1 MPAKPRKKTIRWS
14 HWKETSR
21 RDLNTIEV
29 SQGSNGAFGAYLL
42 TEVTEIC
49 TVSAP
54 GCDSI
59 IDHRIRYE
67 KGRRIDIRDHELF
80 MASGGTS
87 GTIIRMAGV
96 AVEGIVHL
104 VNLQTK
110 MEEEA
115 KGKAKTRKK
124 TRTAR

>member
-1 MPAKPRKKTIRWS
+1 MPKTRKKTIRWS

-29 SQGSNGAFGAYLL
+29 CQGSSGAFGAYLL

-54 GCDSI
+54 GCSSI
-59 IDHRIRYE
+59 IDHRVRYE

-80 MASGGTS
+80 VASGGIS
-87 GTIIRMAGV
+87 GAIIRMAGI

-110 MEEEA
+110 LEEEA
-115 KGKAKTRKK
+115 KAKAKPKRRKK
-124 TRTAR
+124 AP